1 MFSLTR
7 VTIEV
12 IDQMVRPVELT
23 LYSKLDLWRWVSAG
37 TSGLLLQ
44 SVENERQ
51 GFIARN
57 IGRKET
63 LLIYLTIIPRGRVGY
78 EMIESQRGA

>member
-23 LYSKLDLWRWVSAG
+23 LHSKLDLCRWVSPG

-44 SVENERQ
+44 SFENEQQ

-57 IGRKET
+57 IGRK
-63 LLIYLTIIPRGRVGY
+63 LY
-78 EMIESQRGA
+78 